1 MAPMLTKTLPLM
13 AWNTGSACHSSS
25 ARTRGMLLLVGLL
38 WLSLSSSI
46 WAESL
51 QSETLDPDADAV
63 SDSDASQET
72 WYYGKEG

>member
-1 MAPMLTKTLPLM
+1 MAPMLKKTLRLR
-13 AWNTGSACHSSS
+13 AWNTGAACHPSS

-38 WLSLSSSI
+38 WLSSNM

-72 WYYGKEG
+72 WYYGKKG

>member
-1 MAPMLTKTLPLM
+1 MAPMLTKTLPLT

-25 ARTRGMLLLVGLL
+25 ARNRGMLLLVGLL
-38 WLSLSSSI
+38 WLSLSSNI

-72 WYYGKEG
+72 WYYGKKG

>member
-1 MAPMLTKTLPLM
+1 
-13 AWNTGSACHSSS
+13 
-25 ARTRGMLLLVGLL
+25 MLLLVALL
-38 WLSLSSSI
+38 WLSLSSNI

-63 SDSDASQET
+63 SDSYASQET